1 MTPTPTIIRRS
12 LEVAGRRVSYLTIDD
27 VTNSNTDT
35 VSGVTAR
42 DTLLLIHGAGVSART
57 WVNQLRGLSSVVRS
71 IALDLPGR
79 RESDA
84 ADPTLATYAETAYET
99 LRRLHSGPAFVAG
112 HSLGGAVAQV
122 LAERHPDAVKGLV
135 LMSTCASMPPADGAT
150 RVLASVPW
158 PFRRAVLQWVARR
171 TLFAPG
177 APSDAVRLT
186 LDELRECRVS
196 TIQSDTAMGRA
207 IDLESVAQ
215 RLRVPTLI
223 LCGERDALTAPA
235 LSERLGVL
243 IAGSWLQIVPAA
255 GHMLPLEA
263 PELVNRALTDFV
275 HAVTRTAAVAA
286 APPVA
291 TRRYDLRGVAQRLVE
306 MVWRRPWRSATET

>member
-1 MTPTPTIIRRS
+1 M
-12 LEVAGRRVSYLTIDD
+12 
-27 VTNSNTDT
+27 
-35 VSGVTAR
+35 
-42 DTLLLIHGAGVSART
+42 
-57 WVNQLRGLSSVVRS
+57 
-71 IALDLPGR
+71 
-79 RESDA
+79 
-84 ADPTLATYAETAYET
+84 
-99 LRRLHSGPAFVAG
+99 AG

-122 LAERHPDAVKGLV
+122 LAERHPDVVKGLV
-135 LMSTCASMPPADGAT
+135 LISTCASMPPADGAT

-171 TLFAPG
+171 TLFAPC
-177 APSDAVRLT
+177 APPDAVRLT

-196 TIQSDTAMGRA
+196 TIQSDTAMGQA
-207 IDLESVAQ
+207 IDLEGVAQ

-263 PELVNRALTDFV
+263 PELVNRALADFV
-275 HAVTRTAAVAA
+275 HAVTRTAAAA
-286 APPVA
+286 SAPPVA

-306 MVWRRPWRSATET
+306 MLWRRPWRSATET